1 MCPLNALLLHALT
14 LPSRERICSTQI
26 LSSLCDISVL
36 TVSQN
41 DHGEIRGNIR
51 CRNILVYV
59 MLSQNDHGE
68 IHGNIRCRNIL
79 VYCHERRTF
88 RVKLADVGLV
98 HYYNS
103 LLRDDRVN
111 LDR

>member
-1 MCPLNALLLHALT
+1 VSQNDHGEIRGNIRCRN
-14 LPSRERICSTQI
+14 I
-26 LSSLCDISVL
+26 LVYVML
-36 TVSQN
+36 SQN